1 MKRILACAI
10 MGAVALWLALLLGS
24 PHAREQYPGQYSV
37 QPKEVQEWFRSQRNP
52 NNGVYCCDEA
62 DGVYAEE
69 DIRHDRYWV
78 RFDACNLATGCTKT
92 GWIAVPPEA
101 VRPEQ
106 ERRSRCLV
114 VYREQSVQDTLLCA
128 GSRHLREGNSELRVC
143 CHRYF

>member
-1 MKRILACAI
+1 MKRILASAS
-10 MGAVALWLALLLGS
+10 MGVVALWLALLLGS

-78 RFDACNLATGCTKT
+78 RFDACNLATGCAKT
-92 GWIAVPPEA
+92 GWIAVPPDA
-101 VRPEQ
+101 VIYDPNRNGAPVVWWYIESNQ
-106 ERRSRCLV
+106 YRIRC
-114 VYREQSVQDTLLCA
+114 YAPGA
-128 GSRHLREGNSELRVC
+128 GI
-143 CHRYF
+143 